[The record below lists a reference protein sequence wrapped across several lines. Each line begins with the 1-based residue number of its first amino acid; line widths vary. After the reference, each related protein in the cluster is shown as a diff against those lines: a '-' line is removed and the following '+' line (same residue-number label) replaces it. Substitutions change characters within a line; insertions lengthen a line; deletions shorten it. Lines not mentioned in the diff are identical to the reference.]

1 MLPGDPGEI
10 LLRGPN
16 VFAGYFEDPE
26 ATGSVLDA
34 AGWLH
39 TGDIAVM
46 GEGGEL
52 TIVDRHKDLIIV
64 SGFNVFPA
72 EVEQVLMKHP
82 DVAEAAVV
90 GVPDPGHGES
100 GPRLRRPAAG
110 AVVRGFAGPGRLD
123 RARAGAVLRPLLGAV
138 QAAGGG
144 EFREGA
150 AAVAAREGA
159 APGAPLRFCSSRSL

>member
-1 MLPGDPGEI
+1 MLD
-10 LLRGPN
+10 
-16 VFAGYFEDPE
+16 V
-26 ATGSVLDA
+26 

-46 GEGGEL
+46 GGGGEL

-82 DVAEAAVV
+82 DVAEVAVV
-90 GVPDPGHGES
+90 GVPDRGHGES
-100 GPRLRRPAAG
+100 VRAYVVPRPELWSEGSRAPEG
-110 AVVRGFAGPGRLD
+110 LSEPELVQYCGRYL
-123 RARAGAVLRPLLGAV
+123 ARYKLP
-138 QAAGGG
+138 GGG
-144 EFREGA
+144 EFCEGA
-150 AAVAAREGA
+150 AAVAVREGA